1 MTVVNA
7 YLFGG
12 DIESDFGKLSNAVNN
27 PSAEGFLA
35 SVKTAVVSSA
45 PP

>member
-1 MTVVNA
+1 MIDDDI
-7 YLFGG
+7 GS
-12 DIESDFGKLSNAVNN
+12 DIESDFSELSNVVNN

-35 SVKTAVVSSA
+35 SVKTAVVSLA

>member
-1 MTVVNA
+1 MIDDDI
-7 YLFGG
+7 G
-12 DIESDFGKLSNAVNN
+12 DSFSELSNVINN

-35 SVKTAVVSSA
+35 SVKTAVVSAA

>member
-1 MTVVNA
+1 MIDDDI
-7 YLFGG
+7 GS
-12 DIESDFGKLSNAVNN
+12 DIENDLSELSKVINN

-35 SVKTAVVSSA
+35 AVKTSVVSSA